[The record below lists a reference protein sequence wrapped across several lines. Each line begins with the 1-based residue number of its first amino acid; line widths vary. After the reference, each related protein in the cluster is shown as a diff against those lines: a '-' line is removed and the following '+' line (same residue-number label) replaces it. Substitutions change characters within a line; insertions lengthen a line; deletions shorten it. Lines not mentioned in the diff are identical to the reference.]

1 MVSDHEACTGCGVC
15 ALSCPVGCITMK
27 ESSEGFFYPE
37 VDKGKCVGCGLC
49 EEKCH
54 LNHKVRFEEGKAYAV
69 ISRNKDEL
77 QSSSS
82 GGVFS
87 VLARNILDSGGL
99 VVGCELHDGNPRHVI
114 IRKPADLHRLRGS
127 KYVESDLAPVF
138 QELAEEA
145 GSGRKILF
153 SGTGCQI
160 GAVKKLLGEIGE
172 NDSIIYV
179 EIPCHGVPSRSLF
192 QRHNEFIERKYGDK
206 LTDIRFRCKDN
217 ASWNTSYRF
226 AYTFRSG
233 RTATVPAYKDAY
245 YMHFIKGSIMR
256 PSCYQ
261 CAYAGTRRI
270 GDITLGDYWGVENHH
285 PELDASKGVSAVL
298 VNSPAGER
306 LFNECSEELTVI
318 PTKTQY
324 IQERVHA
331 LKAPISRPAERD
343 GIYALIEEIGYAAWN
358 RQYSHSKLRRAE
370 GVKAVVK
377 RILPDKLRVK
387 AATMYH
393 GKSGRD

>member
-27 ESSEGFFYPE
+27 ESSEGFFYPK

-54 LNHKVRFEEGKAYAV
+54 LNHKGRFEEGKGYAV

-87 VLARNILDSGGL
+87 VLARKILDSGGL

-127 KYVESDLAPVF
+127 KYVESDLAPVL

-160 GAVKKLLGEIGE
+160 GAVRSLLGENE
-172 NDSIIYV
+172 NILYA
-179 EIPCHGVPSRSLF
+179 EILCHGVPSRSLF
-192 QRHNEFIERKYGDK
+192 QKHNEFIEQKYNDR
-206 LTDIRFRCKDN
+206 LTDIKFRCKEN

-226 AYTFRSG
+226 AYTFQSG
-233 RTATVPAYKDAY
+233 KTVTVPAYKDAY

-256 PSCYQ
+256 PSCYR
-261 CAYAGTRRI
+261 CAYAGSMRI

-285 PELDASKGVSAVL
+285 PVLDASKGVSAVL

-318 PTKTQY
+318 PTKIQY
-324 IQERVHA
+324 VQERVHA
-331 LKAPISRPAERD
+331 LKAPISKPPERD
-343 GIYALIEEIGYAAWN
+343 SIYARIEEIGYAAWN
-358 RQYSHSKLRRAE
+358 RQYSHSGLRRAE

-377 RILPDKLRVK
+377 RLLPDKLRVK
-387 AATMYH
+387 AARMYH

>member
-1 MVSDHEACTGCGVC
+1 MKLVSNHEACTGCGVC
-15 ALSCPVGCITMK
+15 AEVCPFHCIAMK
-27 ESSEGFFYPE
+27 ENDEGFFYPE

-54 LNHKVRFEEGKAYAV
+54 LNHKGRFAEGKAYAV

-77 QSSSS
+77 RRSSS

-99 VVGCELHDGNPRHVI
+99 VVGCELKDGTYPRHVI
-114 IRKPADLHRLRGS
+114 IREADDLDRLRGS
-127 KYVESDLAPVF
+127 KYVESDLLPVLR
-138 QELAEEA
+138 ELAGAA
-145 GSGRKILF
+145 GSGTTILF

-160 GAVKKLLGEIGE
+160 GAVKRLLGERD
-172 NDSIIYV
+172 NIIYV
-179 EIPCHGVPSRSLF
+179 EILCHGVPSRLLF
-192 QRHNEFIERKYGDK
+192 RMHNEFVERTYGAA
-206 LTDIRFRCKDN
+206 LVGVRFRCKEN
-217 ASWNTSYRF
+217 TPWNRSYRF
-226 AYTFRSG
+226 AYTFSSG
-233 RTATVPAYKDAY
+233 KTVEVPAHRDAY
-245 YMHFIKGSIMR
+245 YTHFIRGSIMR
-256 PSCYQ
+256 PSCYE

-306 LFNECSEELTVI
+306 IFNECSEELTVI
-318 PTKTQY
+318 STKIQY

-331 LKAPISRPAERD
+331 LKAPITKPPERD
-343 GIYALIEEIGYAAWN
+343 SIYARIEEIGYAAWN
-358 RQYSHSKLRRAE
+358 RQYSHSTLRRTE
-370 GVKAVVK
+370 GVKVVVK
-377 RILPDKLRVK
+377 KLLPDKLRVK
-387 AATMYH
+387 AARMYH

>member
-27 ESSEGFFYPE
+27 ESGEGFFYPE
-37 VDKGKCVGCGLC
+37 VDKGKCIGCGLC

-54 LNHKVRFEEGKAYAV
+54 LNNKVRFEEGKAYAV
-69 ISRNKDEL
+69 ISRNNDEL

-87 VLARNILDSGGL
+87 VLARKILDSGGL

-114 IRKPADLHRLRGS
+114 IQEAADLHRLRGS

-160 GAVKKLLGEIGE
+160 GAVKSLLGENE
-172 NDSIIYV
+172 NILYA
-179 EIPCHGVPSRSLF
+179 EILCHGVPSRSLF
-192 QRHNEFIERKYGDK
+192 QRHNDFIERKYGDK
-206 LTDIRFRCKDN
+206 LTDIKFRSKEN

-226 AYTFRSG
+226 AYTFQSG
-233 RTATVPAYKDAY
+233 RTVTVPAYKDAY
-245 YMHFIKGSIMR
+245 YMNFIKGNIMR
-256 PSCYQ
+256 LSCYQ
-261 CAYAGTRRI
+261 CAYAGSIRI

-331 LKAPISRPAERD
+331 LKAPIPKPSERD
-343 GIYALIEEIGYAAWN
+343 GIYARIEEIGYDAWN
-358 RQYSHSKLRRAE
+358 RQYSHSRLCRVE
-370 GVKAVVK
+370 GVKAVAK

-387 AATMYH
+387 AARIYH
-393 GKSGRD
+393 GQR

>member
-27 ESSEGFFYPE
+27 ESGEGFFYPE
-37 VDKGKCVGCGLC
+37 VHKGKCIGCGLC

-54 LNHKVRFEEGKAYAV
+54 LNNKVRFEEGKAYAV
-69 ISRNKDEL
+69 ISRNEDEL

-99 VVGCELHDGNPRHVI
+99 VVGCELHDGNPRHVM

-127 KYVESDLAPVF
+127 KYVESDLAPVL

-160 GAVKKLLGEIGE
+160 GAVKKLLGE
-172 NDSIIYV
+172 NDNIIYV
-179 EIPCHGVPSRSLF
+179 EILCHGVPSRSLF
-192 QRHNEFIERKYGDK
+192 QRHNDFIERKYGDK
-206 LTDIRFRCKDN
+206 LTDIRFRCKEN

-226 AYTFRSG
+226 AYTFQSG
-233 RTATVPAYKDAY
+233 RTVTVPAYKDAY
-245 YMHFIKGSIMR
+245 YTHFIKGSIMR
-256 PSCYQ
+256 PSCYR
-261 CAYAGTRRI
+261 CAYAGGNRI

-285 PELDASKGVSAVL
+285 HELDASKGVSAVL
-298 VNSPAGER
+298 VNSPAGEQ

-318 PTKTQY
+318 PTKIQY

-331 LKAPISRPAERD
+331 LKAPIPRPAERD

-358 RQYSHSKLRRAE
+358 RQYSHSGLRRAE
-370 GVKAVVK
+370 GLKAVVK
-377 RILPDKLRVK
+377 RILPDKLRIK
-387 AATMYH
+387 AARIYH

>member
-37 VDKGKCVGCGLC
+37 VDKGQCVGCGLC

-54 LNHKVRFEEGKAYAV
+54 LNHKERFEEGKAYAV

-77 QSSSS
+77 ISSSS

-87 VLARNILDSGGL
+87 MLARKILDGGGL
-99 VVGCELHDGNPRHVI
+99 VVGCELQDGTYPRHVI
-114 IRKPADLHRLRGS
+114 IRKAADLQRLRGS
-127 KYVESDLAPVF
+127 KYVESDLAPILR
-138 QELAEEA
+138 ELAEEA
-145 GSGRKILF
+145 KNGRKILF

-160 GAVKKLLGEIGE
+160 GAVKRWLGE
-172 NDSIIYV
+172 NDNILYA
-179 EIPCHGVPSRSLF
+179 EILCHGVPSRSLF

-206 LTDIRFRCKDN
+206 LTDIRFRCKEN

-233 RTATVPAYKDAY
+233 KTVIAPAYKDAY

-256 PSCYQ
+256 PSCYR
-261 CAYAGTRRI
+261 CSYAGSKRI

-306 LFNECSEELTVI
+306 LFNECGEELTVI

-331 LKAPISRPAERD
+331 LKAPIPNPPERD
-343 GIYALIEEIGYAAWN
+343 GIYARIEEIGYAAWN
-358 RQYSHSKLRRAE
+358 RQYSHSSLCRAE

-377 RILPDKLRVK
+377 RLLPDKLRVK
-387 AATMYH
+387 ASRIYH
-393 GKSGRD
+393 RKSGRD

>member
-87 VLARNILDSGGL
+87 VLARKVLDSGGL

-160 GAVKKLLGEIGE
+160 GAVKKLLGE
-172 NDSIIYV
+172 NDNIIYLKLPTPK
-179 EIPCHGVPSRSLF
+179 ISL
-192 QRHNEFIERKYGDK
+192 N
-206 LTDIRFRCKDN
+206 
-217 ASWNTSYRF
+217 
-226 AYTFRSG
+226 
-233 RTATVPAYKDAY
+233 P
-245 YMHFIKGSIMR
+245 
-256 PSCYQ
+256 
-261 CAYAGTRRI
+261 
-270 GDITLGDYWGVENHH
+270 
-285 PELDASKGVSAVL
+285 
-298 VNSPAGER
+298 
-306 LFNECSEELTVI
+306 
-318 PTKTQY
+318 
-324 IQERVHA
+324 
-331 LKAPISRPAERD
+331 
-343 GIYALIEEIGYAAWN
+343 GI
-358 RQYSHSKLRRAE
+358 
-370 GVKAVVK
+370 
-377 RILPDKLRVK
+377 
-387 AATMYH
+387 
-393 GKSGRD
+393 

>member
-1 MVSDHEACTGCGVC
+1 MVSDHEACTGCGMC

-27 ESSEGFFYPE
+27 ESGEGFFYPE

-69 ISRNKDEL
+69 ISRNEDEL
-77 QSSSS
+77 QRSSS

-160 GAVKKLLGEIGE
+160 GAVKKLLGE
-172 NDSIIYV
+172 NDNIIYV
-179 EIPCHGVPSRSLF
+179 EILCHGVPSRSLF

-206 LTDIRFRCKDN
+206 LTDIRFRCKEN

-245 YMHFIKGSIMR
+245 YMHFLKGSIMR
-256 PSCYQ
+256 PSCYR
-261 CAYAGTRRI
+261 CTYAGGKRI

-298 VNSPAGER
+298 VNSPAGEQ
-306 LFNECSEELTVI
+306 LFNECGEELTVI
-318 PTKTQY
+318 PTKIQY

-331 LKAPISRPAERD
+331 LKAPISKPQERD
-343 GIYALIEEIGYAAWN
+343 GIYARIGEMGYDAWN
-358 RQYSHSKLRRAE
+358 RQYSHSKLRGIE
-370 GVKAVVK
+370 GLKAVVK

-387 AATMYH
+387 AARIYH
-393 GKSGRD
+393 GKSGRN

>member
-1 MVSDHEACTGCGVC
+1 MVNDKESCIGCGVC
-15 ALSCPVGCITMK
+15 ALNCPVRCITMQ
-27 ESSEGFFYPE
+27 ENGEGFFYPE
-37 VDKGKCVGCGLC
+37 VDKDKCVGCGLC

-54 LNHKVRFEEGKAYAV
+54 LNSSERFGEGKAYAV

-87 VLARNILDSGGL
+87 VLARKILDSGGL
-99 VVGCELHDGNPRHVI
+99 VVGCELQNGTYPRHVI
-114 IRKPADLHRLRGS
+114 IREAADLRRLRGS
-127 KYVESDLAPVF
+127 KYVESDLAPVLH
-138 QELAEEA
+138 ELAEEA

-160 GAVKKLLGEIGE
+160 GAVKELLEE
-172 NDSIIYV
+172 NDSIIYA
-179 EIPCHGVPSRSLF
+179 EILCHGVPSRSLF
-192 QRHNEFIERKYGDK
+192 QSHNEFIERKYGDK
-206 LTDIRFRCKDN
+206 LTDIKFRCKET

-233 RTATVPAYKDAY
+233 RTVTVPAYKDAY
-245 YMHFIKGSIMR
+245 YMNFIKGNIMR

-261 CAYAGTRRI
+261 CAYAGNRRI

-298 VNSPAGER
+298 VNTPSGER
-306 LFNECSEELTVI
+306 LFNECVDELTVI
-318 PTKTQY
+318 PTKIGF

-331 LKAPISRPAERD
+331 LKAPIPRPSERD
-343 GIYALIEEIGYAAWN
+343 SIYARIEEIGYSEWS
-358 RQYSHSKLRRAE
+358 RQYGHSKLRRTE
-370 GVKAVVK
+370 GVKAVMK
-377 RILPDKLRVK
+377 TLLPDKLRVK
-387 AATMYH
+387 TARIYH
-393 GKSGRD
+393 RKSGRD

>member
-15 ALSCPVGCITMK
+15 ALSCPVGFITMK

-77 QSSSS
+77 RSSSS

-87 VLARNILDSGGL
+87 VLARKILDSGGI
-99 VVGCELHDGNPRHVI
+99 VVGCELQNGTYPRHVL
-114 IRKPADLHRLRGS
+114 IREAADLCRLRGS
-127 KYVESDLAPVF
+127 KYVESDLLPVL
-138 QELAEEA
+138 QELAEEIR
-145 GSGRKILF
+145 SGRKILL
-153 SGTGCQI
+153 SGTGCEI
-160 GAVKKLLGEIGE
+160 GAVKKLFGE
-172 NDSIIYV
+172 NDSITYV
-179 EIPCHGVPSRSLF
+179 EILCHGVPSRSLF
-192 QRHNEFIERKYGDK
+192 QSHNEFIEQKYDDK
-206 LTDIRFRCKDN
+206 LTDIRFRCKEN

-226 AYTFRSG
+226 AYTFQSG

-245 YMHFIKGSIMR
+245 YMNFIKGNIMR
-256 PSCYQ
+256 PSCYR
-261 CAYAGTRRI
+261 CAYAGNRRI

-318 PTKTQY
+318 PTKVQY
-324 IQERVHA
+324 IQERVRA
-331 LKAPISRPAERD
+331 LKAPIPKPPERD
-343 GIYALIEEIGYAAWN
+343 GIYARIEEIGYPTWN

-370 GVKAVVK
+370 GVKAVAK
-377 RILPDKLRVK
+377 RLLPDKLRVK
-387 AATMYH
+387 AARIYH
-393 GKSGRD
+393 GKSGRN

>member
-27 ESSEGFFYPE
+27 ESGEGFFYPE
-37 VDKGKCVGCGLC
+37 VDKGKCIGCGLC

-54 LNHKVRFEEGKAYAV
+54 LNNKVRFEEGKAYAV
-69 ISRNKDEL
+69 ISRNNDEL

-87 VLARNILDSGGL
+87 VLARKILDSGGL

-114 IRKPADLHRLRGS
+114 IQEAADLHRLRGS

-160 GAVKKLLGEIGE
+160 GAVKSLLGENE
-172 NDSIIYV
+172 NILYA
-179 EIPCHGVPSRSLF
+179 EILCHGVPSRSLF
-192 QRHNEFIERKYGDK
+192 QRHNDFIERKYGDK
-206 LTDIRFRCKDN
+206 LTDIKFRSKEN

-226 AYTFRSG
+226 AYTFQSG
-233 RTATVPAYKDAY
+233 RTVTVPAHRDAY
-245 YMHFIKGSIMR
+245 YTHFIRGSIMR
-256 PSCYQ
+256 PSCYE
-261 CAYAGTRRI
+261 CGYAGKKRI
-270 GDITLGDYWGVENHH
+270 GDVTLGDYWGVENHH
-285 PELDASKGVSAVL
+285 PELTAKNGVSAVL
-298 VNSPAGER
+298 VNSPAGEQ
-306 LFNECSEELTVI
+306 LFNECGEELTVI
-318 PTKTQY
+318 PTKIQY

-331 LKAPISRPAERD
+331 LKAPIPRPAERD

-358 RQYSHSKLRRAE
+358 RQYSHSGLRRAE